1 MYPRL
6 LVSRER
12 THLSGDW
19 FKKRNIYI
27 YINIYHLYTKNCSQ
41 WKLAV
46 FPYFYVPFGVIVKSK
61 AA

>member
-1 MYPRL
+1 MVTGL
-6 LVSRER
+6 I
-12 THLSGDW
+12 
-19 FKKRNIYI
+19 KRNIYI